1 MNDQVEANHAEL
13 KARAKKER
21 ARIKRLLKQA
31 GTPPERMK
39 MLEPVIE
46 NVSWMKAKLEDTTDR
61 IRDGQIVIKYNNG
74 GGQAGVRES
83 PLFKGYEA
91 LFKTYMS
98 GMAKIMEAMPVKESA
113 PEPPADVKPSTV
125 LDAILAEYKE

>member
-1 MNDQVEANHAEL
+1 MNDGKIEL
-13 KARAKKER
+13 KQRARKEK

-31 GTPPERMK
+31 KTPPERVK

-46 NVSWMKAKLEDTTDR
+46 NVSWMKAKLEDTTEQ
-61 IRDGQIVIKYNNG
+61 IKEGQIAIEYNNG
-74 GGQAGVRES
+74 GGQKGIRES

-98 GMAKIMEAMPVKESA
+98 GMSKIMEAMPAKDSA

>member
-1 MNDQVEANHAEL
+1 MDNKIEL
-13 KARAKKER
+13 KQRARKEK

-31 GTPPERMK
+31 KTPPEKMK
-39 MLEPVIE
+39 ILEPVID
-46 NVSWMKAKLEDTTDR
+46 NVSWMKAKLEDTTEQ
-61 IRDGQIVIKYNNG
+61 IKDGQIAIEYNNG
-74 GGQAGVRES
+74 GGQKGVRES

>member
-1 MNDQVEANHAEL
+1 MDEQVDNRHAEL
-13 KARAKKER
+13 KARARKEK

-31 GTPPERMK
+31 KTPAEKMK

-46 NVSWMKAKLEDTTDR
+46 NVSWMKAKLEDTTEQ
-61 IRDGQIVIKYNNG
+61 IKNGQIVIKYNNG
-74 GGQAGVRES
+74 GGQTGVRES

-98 GMAKIMEAMPVKESA
+98 GMARIMEAMPQKEAAEA
-113 PEPPADVKPSTV
+113 PQEVKPQTV
-125 LDAILAEYKE
+125 LDTILAEYEE

>member
-1 MNDQVEANHAEL
+1 MDDGKIEL
-13 KARAKKER
+13 KQRARKEK

-31 GTPPERMK
+31 KTPPEKMK
-39 MLEPVIE
+39 MLEPVID
-46 NVSWMKAKLEDTTDR
+46 NVSWMKAKLEDTTEQ
-61 IRDGQIVIKYNNG
+61 IKEGQIAIEYNNG
-74 GGQAGVRES
+74 GGQKGIRES

-98 GMAKIMEAMPVKESA
+98 GMSKIMEAMPAKDSA